1 MWFVTPPVLAGLVL
15 AAGRASRMGQDKRL
29 LRIEGRTMLERA
41 VAAALEGGLSPVLV
55 VTGPEPQP
63 DLPEGVVRVV
73 NADPSRG
80 MASSLA
86 EGVAALPDE
95 AEGVMVLLADMPR
108 VTGKHVRALA
118 AAFRPDGICVPV
130 FGGQRG
136 NPVLLARRFFA
147 AMGELTGDK
156 GARGLI
162 AQHAPAVTEIAM
174 EDDGVLIDVD
184 TPDALR
190 ALGGEE

>member
-1 MWFVTPPVLAGLVL
+1 MTGPVLAGLVL
-15 AAGRASRMGQDKRL
+15 AAGRASRMGRDKRL
-29 LRIEGRTMLERA
+29 LRVEGLTMLERA
-41 VAAALEGGLSPVLV
+41 VAAALEGGLWPVLV

-63 DLPEGVVRVV
+63 DLPDGVVRVV

-80 MASSLA
+80 MGSSLA
-86 EGVAALPDE
+86 EGVAALPGDV
-95 AEGVMVLLADMPR
+95 EGVMVLLADMPR
-108 VTGKHVRALA
+108 VTAVHVRALA

-130 FGGQRG
+130 YEGRRG
-136 NPVLLARRFFA
+136 NPVLLARCFFA

-162 AQHAPAVTEIAM
+162 AQNAHAVAEIAM
-174 EDDGVLIDVD
+174 DDDGILIDVD

>member
-1 MWFVTPPVLAGLVL
+1 MTRPVLAGLVL
-15 AAGRASRMGQDKRL
+15 AAGRASRMGRDKRL
-29 LRIEGRTMLERA
+29 LRVDGRTMLERA
-41 VAAALEGGLSPVLV
+41 VAAALEAGLWPVLV

-63 DLPEGVVRVV
+63 DLPAGVVRVV

-80 MASSLA
+80 MGSSLA
-86 EGVAALPDE
+86 EGIAALPED
-95 AEGVMVLLADMPR
+95 AEGVMVLLADMPK
-108 VTGKHVRALA
+108 VTAVHVRALA

-130 FGGQRG
+130 FEGRRG

-162 AQHAPAVTEIAM
+162 ARHAEAVAEIAM
-174 EDDGVLIDVD
+174 EDDAILIDVD

>member
-1 MWFVTPPVLAGLVL
+1 MRSPALAGLVL
-15 AAGRASRMGQDKRL
+15 AAGRASRMGRDKRL
-29 LRIEGRTMLERA
+29 LRVEGRSMLERA
-41 VAAALEGGLSPVLV
+41 VTAALDGGLAPVLV

-63 DLPEGVVRVV
+63 DLPPGVVRVV
-73 NADPSRG
+73 NVDPSRG
-80 MASSLA
+80 MGSSLA
-86 EGVAALPDE
+86 EGIAALPRD
-95 AEGVMVLLADMPR
+95 ADGVMVLLADMPR
-108 VTGKHVRALA
+108 VTGAHVRALS
-118 AAFRPDGICVPV
+118 AAFRPEGICVPV
-130 FGGQRG
+130 FEGRRG

-162 AQHAPAVTEIAM
+162 ARHAQAVAEIAM